1 MKNAS
6 YSRALDK
13 SKNLFRQLLASKLFL
28 RNLLFIGAI
37 MLAFF
42 AVFAISTYR
51 QSKTI
56 LFEEFSASSKYQL
69 EMTADAV
76 DTHIKDMRYVIATL
90 DQNSMVRAFFS
101 HKDPETLYSSY
112 TKRIQELLLSYTYSF
127 SSIDSIYLYSEL
139 SDSVISANTL
149 TAFSSFQDRGW
160 AEYLTD
166 ESLNKN
172 MLLFPRA
179 KNGSFPYLLCIMK
192 PLEINGYKAAIILN
206 LNLSKIAHLTTAY
219 SSPYQEVY
227 LVSDDLQVLFSHN
240 QRALLESI
248 DSLPKLEG
256 FRPADTAVAEV
267 YSDLSEHFVLAQVHS
282 KDCPWYYVTITN
294 LDAYTDLL
302 SGNSIFLTVLF
313 LLLFLA
319 AMVISL
325 VFSIRSVKP
334 IHELVMLIDGPA
346 LPGKPPCENEVEYVS
361 QKIVSFAQQNREL
374 ADELADQLNLLNE
387 SRLLALQS
395 QINPHFL
402 FNTLNMIYTYECE
415 ELGYQHELPAMTLS
429 LSRLLRYAFQSTD
442 LVSLDTELEFTKI
455 YLTLMRRR
463 YNDLFRVEYHIS
475 SQALSANV
483 PKLFIQPIVENAIF
497 HGLSDSRSPDPCL
510 KLFIE
515 EKDGVFMVQVNDN
528 GAGMDAESLER
539 LRNIADEQ
547 LPKDTGIG
555 VKNVIIRMKLLYGD
569 RFTMD
574 IRSAPGEGT
583 TFTLQFPILR
593 PST

>member
-1 MKNAS
+1 MKNGS
-6 YSRALDK
+6 YKKAL
-13 SKNLFRQLLASKLFL
+13 SKGKDLFKQLLSSKLFL

-42 AVFAISTYR
+42 SVFAFSTYR
-51 QSKTI
+51 QSRNI

-101 HKDPETLYSSY
+101 HKHPEYLYNSY

-139 SDSVISANTL
+139 SDTVISASTQ
-149 TAFSSFQDRGW
+149 TAFSSFPDRNW
-160 AEYLTD
+160 ADYLTD
-166 ESLNKN
+166 DAVNKN
-172 MLLFPRA
+172 MILFPRA
-179 KNGSFPYLLCIMK
+179 KNDAFPYLLCMMK
-192 PLEINGYKAAIILN
+192 PLEISGHKAAIVLN
-206 LNLSKIAHLTTAY
+206 LNLSNVSHLTNAY
-219 SSPYQEVY
+219 SNPYQEIY
-227 LVSDDLQVLFSHN
+227 LVSDDQQVLYSYN

-248 DSLPKLEG
+248 TTFPKLAG
-256 FRPADTAVAEV
+256 FRETFGATATVF
-267 YSDLSEHFVLAQVHS
+267 SDFSEHFVLAQVHS
-282 KDCPWYYVTITN
+282 QNCPWYYVTVTN

-302 SGNSIFLTVLF
+302 SSNSIFLTVLF

-319 AMVISL
+319 SIIISL
-325 VFSIRSVKP
+325 IFSIRSVKP
-334 IHELVMLIDGPA
+334 IHELVTLIDGPA
-346 LPGKPPCENEVEYVS
+346 LPGQPPCENEVEYVS
-361 QKIVSFAQQNREL
+361 QKIVSFAQQNRDL
-374 ADELADQLNLLNE
+374 ADKLSDQLNLLNE

-415 ELGYQHELPAMTLS
+415 ELGYQHELPTMTLS

-455 YLTLMRRR
+455 YLTLMRKR
-463 YNDLFRVEYHIS
+463 YNDRFRVEYRIS
-475 SQALSANV
+475 SEALTANV

-510 KLFIE
+510 TLSIE
-515 EKDGVFMVQVNDN
+515 AHEGICVVRVADN
-528 GAGMDAESLER
+528 GSGMDKESLEK

-547 LPKDTGIG
+547 LPRDTGIG
-555 VKNVIIRMKLLYGD
+555 VKNVVIRMKLLYGE
-569 RFTMD
+569 RFFMD
-574 IRSAPGEGT
+574 IQSKPGAGT
-583 TFTLQFPILR
+583 TFTLQFPILS
-593 PST
+593 PAT

>member
-1 MKNAS
+1 M
-6 YSRALDK
+6 
-13 SKNLFRQLLASKLFL
+13 
-28 RNLLFIGAI
+28 
-37 MLAFF
+37 
-42 AVFAISTYR
+42 
-51 QSKTI
+51 
-56 LFEEFSASSKYQL
+56 
-69 EMTADAV
+69 
-76 DTHIKDMRYVIATL
+76 
-90 DQNSMVRAFFS
+90 
-101 HKDPETLYSSY
+101 
-112 TKRIQELLLSYTYSF
+112 
-127 SSIDSIYLYSEL
+127 
-139 SDSVISANTL
+139 
-149 TAFSSFQDRGW
+149 
-160 AEYLTD
+160 
-166 ESLNKN
+166 
-172 MLLFPRA
+172 
-179 KNGSFPYLLCIMK
+179 
-192 PLEINGYKAAIILN
+192 
-206 LNLSKIAHLTTAY
+206 
-219 SSPYQEVY
+219 
-227 LVSDDLQVLFSHN
+227 
-240 QRALLESI
+240 
-248 DSLPKLEG
+248 
-256 FRPADTAVAEV
+256 
-267 YSDLSEHFVLAQVHS
+267 
-282 KDCPWYYVTITN
+282 
-294 LDAYTDLL
+294 
-302 SGNSIFLTVLF
+302 
-313 LLLFLA
+313 
-319 AMVISL
+319 
-325 VFSIRSVKP
+325 
-334 IHELVMLIDGPA
+334 
-346 LPGKPPCENEVEYVS
+346 EYVS

-429 LSRLLRYAFQSTD
+429 LSRLLRYAFQSPD

-497 HGLSDSRSPDPCL
+497 HGLSASRSPAPCL

>member
-1 MKNAS
+1 MKAF
-6 YSRALDK
+6 LQKK
-13 SKNLFRQLLASKLFL
+13 SPTGVKSLFRQILSSKLFL
-28 RNLLFIGAI
+28 RNLLFIGAV

-51 QSKTI
+51 QSRAI

-101 HKDPETLYSSY
+101 HKHPEYLYSSY

-139 SDSVISANTL
+139 SDTVISANTQ
-149 TAFSSFQDRGW
+149 ASFSSFSDRGW
-160 AEYLTD
+160 ADYLTD
-166 ESLNKN
+166 DTVNGS

-179 KNGSFPYLLCIMK
+179 KNDAFPYLLCIMK
-192 PLEINGYKAAIILN
+192 PLEISGHKAAIVLN
-206 LNLSKIAHLTTAY
+206 LNLSNVAHLTTAY
-219 SSPYQEVY
+219 SSPYQEIY
-227 LVSDDLQVLFSHN
+227 LVSDDQQVLYSHN
-240 QRALLESI
+240 QRTLLESV
-248 DSLPKLEG
+248 SAFPKLDG
-256 FRPADTAVAEV
+256 FCETPETKAQVV
-267 YSDLSEHFVLAQVHS
+267 SDSSEHFVLAQVRS
-282 KDCPWYYVTITN
+282 KDCPWYYVTVTN

-302 SGNSIFLTVLF
+302 SSNSIFLTALF

-319 AMVISL
+319 ALVISII
-325 VFSIRSVKP
+325 FSVRSVKP
-334 IHELVMLIDGPA
+334 IHELVTLIDGPV
-346 LPGKPPCENEVEYVS
+346 LPGQPPYENEVEYVS
-361 QKIVSFAQQNREL
+361 QKIVSFAQQNKDL
-374 ADELADQLNLLNE
+374 ADELAAQLNLLNE

-463 YNDLFRVEYHIS
+463 YNNRFRMEYHVS

-497 HGLSDSRSPDPCL
+497 HGLSDCRSQDPCL
-510 KLFIE
+510 TLSIE
-515 EKDGVFMVQVNDN
+515 AQEGVCIVRIADN
-528 GAGMDAESLER
+528 GTGIDAESLDK
-539 LRNIADEQ
+539 LRNIVDEQ

-555 VKNVIIRMKLLYGD
+555 VKNVVIRMKLLYGD
-569 RFTMD
+569 RFCMD
-574 IRSAPGEGT
+574 IQSQPGTGT
-583 TFTLQFPILR
+583 TFILQFPIL
-593 PST
+593 